1 MNNTDEFASLW
12 RASAFE
18 AVKYSDDFPECFLVL
33 PELIDGAIAQGLST
47 KIIISIELKEKE
59 NSGFLK
65 VTDNGKGVTDLSRL
79 LSWASKENENV
90 HHRYGH
96 GSKKCLTKWNEN
108 YNSKWYVKYRTCDR
122 RKCSSSLFTYNGP
135 FQGIKKPK
143 EEDENDEINLMPSG
157 LEWGIE
163 FNTEIFG
170 KDVQKPKKIFD
181 VIKEILRTRYSKVY
195 FDKTEFIIEIKKG
208 TEIIKESS
216 KDKTL
221 NWKSFQEMIEEEVI
235 KKNCDIVTK
244 IEEDFNE
251 IKMSYIRYYL
261 KDDSNEL
268 KNNFPFYGQRRMKS
282 SRLHISLVG
291 RIIETAPF
299 WTFTSRGTNHND
311 LNGHF
316 GFVNFEGDFNK
327 APTPATTKV
336 SFYENCENYQKF
348 VKRIKELDC
357 DFKSPKQDPKPDLK
371 LPKIPKSVPKPPKP
385 VSDSNTD
392 SDKES
397 EPKPKPKSLNK
408 IPKLEPK
415 EPEVFYKVIY
425 FEIDNFDEFDEIKL
439 KCEQLDIKTFIK
451 SKITKIDDIED
462 TKGYDFTIEAKYQ
475 GKTINHKFDQII
487 PNKKVPPFTPEI
499 ITIDDSTHDIKIKFK
514 DPKDIG
520 IPIKNIKIYRNNN
533 KAPETIPFN
542 KEITM
547 SHQIHN
553 KTAVSISFSNDA
565 GDSNKTEKRDIKL
578 VSCLR
583 KDFIPAVIE
592 KVLLN
597 SDHKCSITGIRIDQD
612 YNRYDIDHKNGN
624 SCDIREENCQPLSV
638 EIHSIKSNNKKLFET
653 LKEDSS
659 ELFKY
664 KKDKINGFLAS
675 LSNKERKS
683 IKFNTD
689 TFRFE

>member
-1 MNNTDEFASLW
+1 MNNIDEFASLW

-59 NSGFLK
+59 NIGFLK

-79 LSWASKENENV
+79 LSWASKEDENV

-108 YNSKWYVKYRTCDR
+108 YNSKWYVRYRTCDK

-135 FQGIKKPK
+135 FQGIKKQK
-143 EEDENDEINLMPSG
+143 EEDENDEINLMSSG

-170 KDVQKPKKIFD
+170 KDIQKPKKIFD
-181 VIKEILRTRYSKVY
+181 TIKEILRTRYSKNY
-195 FDKTEFIIEIKKG
+195 FDKTEFIIEIKRG
-208 TEIIKESS
+208 SEIIKESS
-216 KDKTL
+216 KDKTI

-235 KKNCDIVTK
+235 KNNCDIVTK

-251 IKMSYIRYYL
+251 IKMTYIRYYL

-268 KNNFPFYGQRRMKS
+268 KSNFPFYGQRRMKS

-316 GFVNFEGDFNK
+316 GFVNFEGNFKK

-357 DFKSPKQDPKPDLK
+357 EF
-371 LPKIPKSVPKPPKP
+371 KPPKF
-385 VSDSNTD
+385 
-392 SDKES
+392 
-397 EPKPKPKSLNK
+397 EPKPEAKPIHKPEAKLVHKPEAKPVHKLESKAMNK
-408 IPKLEPK
+408 IPKLEIK

-425 FEIDNFDEFDEIKL
+425 FEIDNFVEFDEIKL
-439 KCEQLDIKTFIK
+439 KCEQLNKLTLIK

-475 GKTINHKFDQII
+475 GNTINHKFDQII
-487 PNKKVPPFTPEI
+487 PNKKVAPFIPEI

-514 DPKDIG
+514 EPKDIG

-547 SHQIHN
+547 SYQIHN
-553 KTAVSISFSNDA
+553 KTAVSISFSNDI
-565 GDSNKTEKRDIKL
+565 GDSSKTEKRDIKIE
-578 VSCLR
+578 SCLR
-583 KDFIPAVIE
+583 KDFPST
-592 KVLLN
+592 VLDNVLVK
-597 SDHKCSITGIRIDQD
+597 SDHRCSITGIRIDQH
-612 YNRYDIDHKNGN
+612 YNRYDVDHKNGFR
-624 SCDIREENCQPLSV
+624 CDIREENCQPLSV
-638 EIHSIKSNNKKLFET
+638 EIHSIKSNIKSEFEL
-653 LKEDSS
+653 LKDDPSK
-659 ELFKY
+659 LFKY
-664 KKDKINGFLAS
+664 KKDKINGFLES
-675 LSNKERKS
+675 LSNKEKKS